1 MNFHSLATHRSSS
14 MAVNRVVRVH
24 QHGGPEYLRL
34 DELPRDA
41 PRHSQLLVEVQAAG
55 VNFFDTRPPHSWV
68 LLPRPGGEA
77 K

>member
-1 MNFHSLATHRSSS
+1 

-24 QHGGPEYLRL
+24 QHGGPENLRL
-34 DELPRDA
+34 EELPRDA
-41 PRHSQLLVEVQAAG
+41 PRPGQLLVEVQAAG
-55 VNFFDTRPPHSWV
+55 VNFFDTRPLRSWV